1 METAPTTT
9 ERFDRLFAA
18 HFESVRAYAWRRDPT
33 TADDVAAETFLV
45 AWRRLDHVP
54 SESLPWLI
62 GVARNVR
69 LNVLRS
75 ERRRAALDARLAGT
89 AAPDVVEPEHRVVS
103 ADVGAAL
110 ARLSERDREVVLLA
124 AWEGLDTAGI
134 ACALGCSRANAS
146 LRLFRARK
154 RLAAL
159 LGDDPAPAP
168 IGGASDA
175 C

>member
-1 METAPTTT
+1 MDSDPTRI

-18 HFESVRAYAWRRDPT
+18 HFGAVRAYAWRRDPA

-45 AWRRLDHVP
+45 AWRRLDDVP
-54 SESLPWLI
+54 AEPLPWLI

-69 LNVLRS
+69 LNALRG
-75 ERRRAALDARLAGT
+75 ERRRAALDARLAGV
-89 AAPDVVEPEHRVVS
+89 APPAPAEPDHPLSEDVR
-103 ADVGAAL
+103 AAL
-110 ARLSERDREVVLLA
+110 AALSGRDREVVLLA

-134 ACALGCSRANAS
+134 ARALGCSRANAS

-159 LGDDPAPAP
+159 LGDDHAPAP

>member
-1 METAPTTT
+1 MENMAERR

-18 HFESVRAYAWRRDPT
+18 HFDAVRAYAWRRDPS

-45 AWRRLDHVP
+45 AWRRLDAVP
-54 SESLPWLI
+54 ADSLPWLI
-62 GVARNVR
+62 GVARKVR
-69 LNVLRS
+69 LNVLRA
-75 ERRRAALDARLAGT
+75 ERRRAALDARLGSVPAVP
-89 AAPDVVEPEHRVVS
+89 AAEHELSVSEDVR
-103 ADVGAAL
+103 AAL
-110 ARLSERDREVVLLA
+110 AALSERDREVVLLA

-134 ACALGCSRANAS
+134 ARALGCSRANAS

-159 LGDDPAPAP
+159 LSDDPAPAP
-168 IGGASDA
+168 IGGASDV

>member
-1 METAPTTT
+1 MKRDRTSI
-9 ERFDRLFAA
+9 ERFDGLFAA
-18 HFESVRAYAWRRDPT
+18 HFDAVRAYAWRRDPSN
-33 TADDVAAETFLV
+33 ADDVAAETFLV
-45 AWRRLDHVP
+45 AWRRLDDVP
-54 SESLPWLI
+54 ADALPWLI

-69 LNVLRS
+69 LNVLRA
-75 ERRRAALDARLAGT
+75 ERRRTALSARLA
-89 AAPDVVEPEHRVVS
+89 ARSAHPLVEHEQVASGAVR
-103 ADVGAAL
+103 AAL
-110 ARLSERDREVVLLA
+110 EALPERDREVVLLA

-134 ACALGCSRANAS
+134 ARALGCSRANAS

-159 LGDDPAPAP
+159 LGDNADPAP

>member
-1 METAPTTT
+1 METDATRT

-18 HFESVRAYAWRRDPT
+18 HFDAVRAYAWRRDPG

-45 AWRRLDHVP
+45 AWRRLEDVP
-54 SESLPWLI
+54 DESLPWLI

-69 LNVLRS
+69 LNALRA
-75 ERRRAALDARLAGT
+75 ERRRAALDARLAGV
-89 AAPDVVEPEHRVVS
+89 AAPAVAAPEHS
-103 ADVGAAL
+103 LPDDVRAAL
-110 ARLSERDREVVLLA
+110 AALSERDREVVLLA
-124 AWEGLDTAGI
+124 AWEGLDTPGI
-134 ACALGCSRANAS
+134 ARALGCSRPNAS

-159 LGDDPAPAP
+159 LRDDPAPAP

>member
-1 METAPTTT
+1 MESDPART

-18 HFESVRAYAWRRDPT
+18 HFDDVRAYAWRRDPA

-45 AWRRLDHVP
+45 AWRRLDDVP
-54 SESLPWLI
+54 AESLPWLI

-69 LNVLRS
+69 LNALRGQ
-75 ERRRAALDARLAGT
+75 RRRTALDARLAAT
-89 AAPDVVEPEHRVVS
+89 AAPAVGEPEHPLSDGLR
-103 ADVGAAL
+103 ATLAA
-110 ARLSERDREVVLLA
+110 LSERDREVVLLA

-134 ACALGCSRANAS
+134 ARALGCSRANAS

-159 LGDDPAPAP
+159 LAHDHAPAP
-168 IGGASDA
+168 LGGASDA

>member
-1 METAPTTT
+1 METDQTRT

-18 HFESVRAYAWRRDPT
+18 HFDAVRAYAWRRDPA

-45 AWRRLDHVP
+45 AWRRLDDVP
-54 SESLPWLI
+54 ADSLPWLI
-62 GVARNVR
+62 GVARHVR
-69 LNVLRS
+69 LNALRG
-75 ERRRAALDARLAGT
+75 ERRRAALDARLAGM
-89 AAPDVVEPEHRVVS
+89 APDAPAEPEVS
-103 ADVGAAL
+103 LPGDVRAAL
-110 ARLSERDREVVLLA
+110 GALSERDREVVLLA

-134 ACALGCSRANAS
+134 ARALGCSRANAS
-146 LRLFRARK
+146 LRLFRARR

-159 LGDDPAPAP
+159 LCDDTAHAP

>member
-1 METAPTTT
+1 MESAPTRT

-18 HFESVRAYAWRRDPT
+18 HFDEVRAYAWRRDPA
-33 TADDVAAETFLV
+33 TADDVAAESFLV
-45 AWRRLDHVP
+45 AWRRLDDVP
-54 SESLPWLI
+54 ADPLPWLI

-69 LNVLRS
+69 LNALRS
-75 ERRRAALDARLAGT
+75 ERRRAALDARLART
-89 AAPDVVEPEHRVVS
+89 AAQEAVEPEHWVS
-103 ADVGAAL
+103 EDVGAAL
-110 ARLSERDREVVLLA
+110 AALYERDREVVLLA

-134 ACALGCSRANAS
+134 ARALGCSRANAS

-159 LGDDPAPAP
+159 LDDPAPAP